1 MRIWRKTAQ
10 KESRQRGLARAALD
24 GAPRDEL
31 IREALQALTR
41 HGHKDRLGVWLEA
54 DSNSKKNDREE
65 GAAVLRPYKG
75 TKWLDGRGFSQESG
89 FADYR

>member
-1 MRIWRKTAQ
+1 MEKRKGTDC
-10 KESRQRGLARAALD
+10 SPPL
-24 GAPRDEL
+24 
-31 IREALQALTR
+31 
-41 HGHKDRLGVWLEA
+41 HKA
-54 DSNSKKNDREE
+54 NAKKNDREE